1 MNRGLKDQ
9 DVVLNPLGA
18 NADCYGNKD
27 GRVKEGLCKNEREEQ
42 AALIPRFGSFD
53 EHWKWAGTAEAEQGR
68 ADFVKLMAVNGLDCS
83 WEHIKVQTDHEQYA
97 NPCKVFR
104 YVLTV
109 RVRVGPGDGEGDGEG
124 EGEGEG
130 ARL

>member
-18 NADCYGNKD
+18 NADCYGKN
-27 GRVKEGLCKNEREEQ
+27 NERVRQGVCKDERVEQ

-68 ADFVKLMAVNGLDCS
+68 ADFVKLMAVKGLDCS
-83 WEHIKVQTDHEQYA
+83 WERIKVQIDHEHYA
-97 NPCKVFR
+97 NPCRLWLSR

-109 RVRVGPGDGEGDGEG
+109 RVRVGPGEG
-124 EGEGEG
+124 EAE
-130 ARL
+130 A